1 MDISPGEWQDA
12 ASEMKISDFLSSKWC
27 RKALTPEAQA
37 AIVRGLPG
45 WRRRIR
51 NAGILEKSGQLW
63 RALTGQGTSNK
74 EKVLIAG
81 ALLYLMT
88 RWMRF
93 RIWFPWWAGWMTS
106 GWRVWFL
113 AICPERWSRC
123 PGRIRIAARDS
134 C

>member
-12 ASEMKISDFLSSKWC
+12 VSEMKISDFLSSMWC

-88 RWMRF
+88 PVDAIPDLVPVVGWLDDLGV
-93 RIWFPWWAGWMTS
+93 AGLVLGYLSRKMESVS
-106 GWRVWFL
+106 GT
-113 AICPERWSRC
+113 
-123 PGRIRIAARDS
+123 DS
-134 C
+134 DCGT

>member
-88 RWMRF
+88 PVDAIPDLVPVVGWLDDLGV
-93 RIWFPWWAGWMTS
+93 AGLVL
-106 GWRVWFL
+106 GYL
-113 AICPERWSRC
+113 
-123 PGRIRIAARDS
+123 
-134 C
+134 